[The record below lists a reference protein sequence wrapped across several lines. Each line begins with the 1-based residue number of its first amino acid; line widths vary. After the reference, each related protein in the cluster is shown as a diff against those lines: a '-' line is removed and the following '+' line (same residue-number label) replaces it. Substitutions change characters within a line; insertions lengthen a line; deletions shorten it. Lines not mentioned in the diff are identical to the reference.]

1 MIAFG
6 VGAALLAAVT
16 GAASHSLLKAGR
28 DKLVIRGLIALT
40 SSLAVVPVM
49 PFVPLPSAALWP
61 WLIIAGLLHTVYQ
74 FVLVAAYDAAEF
86 SVAYPLARGLVPVST
101 ATVGILFLGDD
112 LTIGTTIGITAVT
125 TGLLLIAARSGVSW
139 AGLGWAALAGLLTT
153 IYTAVDG
160 HAVRLAPVAAT
171 FIVWFFIM
179 DGLMM
184 VPLVSW
190 LRRGRIL
197 LLARA
202 EGRQGVA
209 AGLFALVG
217 YGAAL
222 VALRLLPVGAA
233 SALRET
239 SVVFGVLIARFWLGE
254 VVDSRKLGGV
264 ALIAVGG
271 MVIVGALAQ

>member
-1 MIAFG
+1 M
-6 VGAALLAAVT
+6 
-16 GAASHSLLKAGR
+16 
-28 DKLVIRGLIALT
+28 
-40 SSLAVVPVM
+40 
-49 PFVPLPSAALWP
+49 
-61 WLIIAGLLHTVYQ
+61 
-74 FVLVAAYDAAEF
+74 VAAYDAAEF

-101 ATVGILFLGDD
+101 AVVGILLLGDF
-112 LTIGTTIGITAVT
+112 LTIGATIGIMAVT
-125 TGLLLIAARSGVSW
+125 TGLLLIAARSGVSR
-139 AGLGWAALAGLLTT
+139 AGLGWAVLAGLLTT

-184 VPLVSW
+184 MPLVSW
-190 LRRGRIL
+190 LRRGRIVPL
-197 LLARA
+197 MRA
-202 EGRQGVA
+202 EGRQGLF

-239 SVVFGVLIARFWLGE
+239 SVVFGVLIARFCLGE
-254 VVDSRKLGGV
+254 VVDGRKLGGV
-264 ALIAVGG
+264 ALIAAGG
-271 MVIVGALAQ
+271 VMIMITLAL